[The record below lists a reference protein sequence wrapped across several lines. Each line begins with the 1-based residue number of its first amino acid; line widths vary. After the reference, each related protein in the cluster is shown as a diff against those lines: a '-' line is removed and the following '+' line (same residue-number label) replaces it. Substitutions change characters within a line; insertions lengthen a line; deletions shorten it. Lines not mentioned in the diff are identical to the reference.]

1 MADDTEKK
9 PATNFVDAVSE
20 EMPELV
26 NTPGKRAA
34 FEGKL
39 TKLLSSLGG
48 EQKML
53 DAALEADAEI
63 QQENSEKKDWAS
75 KSKSSP
81 SSENFRS

>member
-26 NTPGKRAA
+26 DTPGKRAA

-48 EQKML
+48 EKKML
-53 DAALEADAEI
+53 DAAIEADAEI
-63 QQENSEKKDWAS
+63 QEENPEKKDWANRA
-75 KSKSSP
+75 KKTP
-81 SSENFRS
+81 PSENFRG